1 MEIGLLTRIDLLV
14 TREPEKRIFQ
24 PKKKLKFEQKRRYF
38 AQIDLHFVHPVIFPL
53 FLFQHIF
60 DKIFQYYLIQIFIFQ
75 CRTFV

>member
-1 MEIGLLTRIDLLV
+1 MAGLRYGLKLV
-14 TREPEKRIFQ
+14 EARSKMDDFLEKH
-24 PKKKLKFEQKRRYF
+24 KFEQKRRYF

-60 DKIFQYYLIQIFIFQ
+60 VKIFQYYLIQIFIFQ